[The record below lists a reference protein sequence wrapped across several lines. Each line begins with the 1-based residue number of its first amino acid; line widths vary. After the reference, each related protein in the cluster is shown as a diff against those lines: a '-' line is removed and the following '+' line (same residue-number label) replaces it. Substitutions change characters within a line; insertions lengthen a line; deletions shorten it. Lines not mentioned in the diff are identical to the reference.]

1 MKDVRCSLR
10 RPLRP
15 PRPTMLAALF
25 ILAIPARG
33 SPQDETRPPHI
44 REAFQRRIES
54 VEPRAGPPG
63 TSVRVASEE
72 MPMITPIW
80 VGVGAVRTGFEAF
93 HQLMTDMDGTF
104 AVQMEIPAWAQW
116 DRVHTFIAF
125 DLYFRPIALSD
136 VFHVTDEAGRVQ
148 RRGTVTEA
156 YPGCLS
162 LEDLDGVGYAL
173 EGVTPGQLRAGDDVV
188 VEGAIVLE
196 GRCNRPYTI
205 GVTRVERREEGG

>member
-1 MKDVRCSLR
+1 MKDVRSR

-15 PRPTMLAALF
+15 PRSSILVALC
-25 ILAIPARG
+25 ILALPARG
-33 SPQDETRPPHI
+33 SPQEQPGPPHI
-44 REAFQRRIES
+44 REAFQRRIET
-54 VEPRAGPPG
+54 VEPRMGPPG
-63 TSVRVASEE
+63 TSVRVASAE

-80 VGVGAVRTGFEAF
+80 VGVGAIRTGFEAF

-104 AVQMEIPAWAQW
+104 AVRMEIPAWAQW

-136 VFHVTDEAGRVQ
+136 VFHVTDEAGRVR

-156 YPGCLS
+156 YVGCLA

-173 EGVTPGQLRAGDDVV
+173 EGVTPGDLHDGDEVL
-188 VEGAIVLE
+188 VEGRIILE
-196 GRCNRPYTI
+196 GRCNMPYTI
-205 GVTRVERREEGG
+205 AVTRVERSEPGAG